1 MARNREKILVNQK
14 LKRVTRNTY
23 TFVGQV
29 ANMSW
34 VRAGLTCLL
43 AAAGVNALYTANSAV
58 VQLTDDSFSK
68 KVLTG
73 DALWLV
79 EFYAPW

>member
-1 MARNREKILVNQK
+1 MKIL
-14 LKRVTRNTY
+14 RGTRKGGLD
-23 TFVGQV
+23 VHHSV
-29 ANMSW
+29 WHNMTW
-34 VRAGLTCLL
+34 LRAGLTCLL
-43 AAAGVNALYTANSAV
+43 ASAGVNALYSANSAV
-58 VQLTDDSFSK
+58 VQLTDDTFSK